1 MRDVEEVRKS
11 RFVGS
16 DDADSSE
23 PDWNK
28 EIESAHQTICEI
40 MNKNVAGAD
49 RAAR

>member
-1 MRDVEEVRKS
+1 MSEVEEERKFQFL
-11 RFVGS
+11 RDG
-16 DDADSSE
+16 DAEPSE

-40 MNKNVAGAD
+40 MNKNAAGAD